1 MICSPS
7 CNQRLPIKSRIGF
20 VRERDRPPENAVR
33 IERIPSIMKL
43 YKVEQRLVSN
53 PLQDVGGTVTQQLT
67 GLNLLVPRGDVAI
80 TVGSRG
86 IRNLPTI
93 VKACGQWLKD
103 HGARPFIVPAMGSH
117 NGATADGQR
126 SMVESLGITETAME
140 MPIRSSMEVVEIGQ
154 VRTGSVYM
162 DRHCY
167 ESAGVL
173 VVNRIKLHTCFSGPV
188 QSGLIKMMVVGMGK
202 IRSAQ
207 TFHSARAAAMKEMLL
222 EMGQCVLDSG
232 RIIAGLG
239 ILEDGFDE
247 TAELHAI
254 APRDILQREAQ
265 LLEHHRSYF
274 PRLPVDDLNV
284 LIVDAIGK
292 TYSGTGMDTNVI
304 GRRGIPGF
312 EDLTTPRIRVIAA
325 LSLSDSSQGNAI
337 GVGNADF
344 ITHRLRSAIDE
355 HKTLI
360 NTLTTGDM
368 DRAKIP
374 ATVDDDET
382 LVRMIA
388 ERFGEHRWMF
398 IPNTLHLEEL
408 YVTEDLRDELAA
420 HPLCS
425 VADTPINLTFAE
437 GRQLLPFCA

>member
-1 MICSPS
+1 M
-7 CNQRLPIKSRIGF
+7 N
-20 VRERDRPPENAVR
+20 
-33 IERIPSIMKL
+33 L
-43 YKVEQRLVSN
+43 YKVEQQLNSS
-53 PLQDVGGTVTQQLT
+53 PLQDISGTVHRQLT
-67 GLNLLVPRGDVAI
+67 GLSLSVPRGEIAI

-86 IRNLPTI
+86 IRNLPEI
-93 VKACGQWLKD
+93 IKACGRWLKD

-117 NGATADGQR
+117 NGATAEGQQ

-154 VRTGSVYM
+154 VRTGSVFM
-162 DRHCY
+162 DRHCW
-167 ESAGVL
+167 ESDGVL
-173 VVNRIKLHTCFSGPV
+173 VVNRIKLHTCFSGPI
-188 QSGLIKMMVVGMGK
+188 QSGLTKMMVVGMGK

-207 TFHSARAAAMKEMLL
+207 TFHSARAGAMKDMLL

-232 RIIAGLG
+232 KILAGLA

-254 APRDILQREAQ
+254 APGEILRRESQ

-292 TYSGTGMDTNVI
+292 TFSGTGMDTNVI

-312 EDLTTPRIRVIAA
+312 EDLTSPRIRVIAA
-325 LSLSDSSQGNAI
+325 LSLSASSQGNAL

-344 ITHRLRSAIDE
+344 ITQRLRDSIDE
-355 HKTLI
+355 HKTLV

-374 ATVDDDET
+374 ATIQDDET

-388 ERFGEHRWMF
+388 ERFGEQRWMF
-398 IPNTLHLEEL
+398 IPNTLQLGEL
-408 YVTEDLRDELAA
+408 YVTGDLRDELAGNSA
-420 HPLCS
+420 CRVS
-425 VADTPINLTFAE
+425 STATPLTFDNGRHQLRFAE
-437 GRQLLPFCA
+437 